1 MGGDPVNDVIWMV
14 RGAWMTMTM
23 RGSCALGL
31 FDLLAQ
37 PRSSADVAEAA
48 GADPAT
54 MTRLLRVLVDLG
66 LVERRDDGTY
76 ANSPTGD
83 VLRVDHPSHV
93 RELAMMQS
101 WLPNI
106 GAWSRLEDA
115 VRSGSGVYE
124 AVNGMPSW
132 EHLSHHPEVERQF
145 NAAMAR
151 RSEAQVDAILA
162 GTALD
167 GVRTIV
173 DVGGGRGAMLAGEA
187 ESAFAASGLGDRGHG
202 VDADFFESVPAGAD
216 LYFLANVLHD
226 WDDERCVAI
235 LGTIREAMSDGSR
248 LVIVEKLLDA
258 DGRPFEQLRDLHLVD
273 LHMLVMFGGRE
284 RTRAEYD
291 ALLIAAGLPPASEPF
306 VGEVWDLL
314 ETRR

>member
-1 MGGDPVNDVIWMV
+1 VVADRP
-14 RGAWMTMTM
+14 
-23 RGSCALGL
+23 
-31 FDLLAQ
+31 
-37 PRSSADVAEAA
+37 DVAA
-48 GADPAT
+48 
-54 MTRLLRVLVDLG
+54 
-66 LVERRDDGTY
+66 
-76 ANSPTGD
+76 
-83 VLRVDHPSHV
+83 
-93 RELAMMQS
+93 
-101 WLPNI
+101 
-106 GAWSRLEDA
+106 
-115 VRSGSGVYE
+115 
-124 AVNGMPSW
+124 
-132 EHLSHHPEVERQF
+132 
-145 NAAMAR
+145 
-151 RSEAQVDAILA
+151 
-162 GTALD
+162 
-167 GVRTIV
+167 
-173 DVGGGRGAMLAGEA
+173 EA
-187 ESAFAASGLGDRGHG
+187 ESAFAASGLGDRAHG

-291 ALLIAAGLPPASEPF
+291 ALLTAAGLPPASEPF